1 MALSSLT
8 APASAVH
15 HLQQPPVHLVNRQ
28 NSDLPVVVTNNCAE
42 TIYPAILTQSG
53 TGPGKSGFR
62 LDSGDSL
69 PQTVSADW
77 KGRVW
82 GRTNC
87 SFSDD
92 GTPTSGQGGA
102 PCSSGD
108 CGAFVEC
115 QGAGN
120 PPATLAE
127 FTLAS
132 ASNQAFYDISLV
144 DGYNLPMGIIFMP
157 GNGSSLS
164 DIPPN
169 FTNAICIGTS
179 SYIDTSA
186 TSSEDSQFGSNDSY
200 PIPLE
205 QSMSAQNVLK
215 WCPWPLQLNP
225 PQKPGDGVYP
235 YPDDNIARPIFNP
248 CYSAC
253 SKWNDE
259 KYCCSGSYNNPDKC
273 KPSYYSI
280 QAKKVCPDA
289 YSYAY
294 DDQTST
300 FVLPEGGGFEV
311 VFCPKGRSSN
321 ILSTF
326 GNNVR
331 ELARTGLVTQEM
343 QTLAKNKTYIAE
355 KSEGSIVEGQANLIA
370 LVVVLVWACFW

>member
-1 MALSSLT
+1 M
-8 APASAVH
+8 
-15 HLQQPPVHLVNRQ
+15 
-28 NSDLPVVVTNNCAE
+28 
-42 TIYPAILTQSG
+42 
-53 TGPGKSGFR
+53 
-62 LDSGDSL
+62 
-69 PQTVSADW
+69 
-77 KGRVW
+77 
-82 GRTNC
+82 
-87 SFSDD
+87 
-92 GTPTSGQGGA
+92 
-102 PCSSGD
+102 
-108 CGAFVEC
+108 C
-115 QGAGN
+115 QGN

-132 ASNQAFYDISLV
+132 ESNQAFYDISLV

-157 GNGSSLS
+157 GNESSLS

-179 SYIDTSA
+179 SYLDSSA
-186 TSSEDSQFGSNDSY
+186 TNSEDSQFGSNDSY

-205 QSMSAQNVLK
+205 QSVSSQNVLK

-253 SKWNDE
+253 SKWNDD
-259 KYCCSGSYNNPDKC
+259 KYCCAGSYNSPKKC

-300 FVLPEGGGFEV
+300 FVLPQGGGFEV

-321 ILSTF
+321 ILATF

-343 QTLAKNKTYIAE
+343 ETLARNKTYIAE
-355 KSEGSIVEGQANLIA
+355 KSEGSIVEGQASLVA
-370 LVVVLVWACFW
+370 LVVIFVWTCLW

>member
-1 MALSSLT
+1 
-8 APASAVH
+8 
-15 HLQQPPVHLVNRQ
+15 
-28 NSDLPVVVTNNCAE
+28 
-42 TIYPAILTQSG
+42 
-53 TGPGKSGFR
+53 
-62 LDSGDSL
+62 
-69 PQTVSADW
+69 
-77 KGRVW
+77 
-82 GRTNC
+82 
-87 SFSDD
+87 
-92 GTPTSGQGGA
+92 
-102 PCSSGD
+102 
-108 CGAFVEC
+108 
-115 QGAGN
+115 
-120 PPATLAE
+120 
-127 FTLAS
+127 
-132 ASNQAFYDISLV
+132 
-144 DGYNLPMGIIFMP
+144 MGIIFMP